1 MPPGFEHLWGSVV
14 MAALV
19 LFIIYQRFRRS
30 FGRQLLRPRS
40 MMVRMSILSIVGA
53 LLLPA
58 ALRSSAAAL
67 AISAGLALGVG
78 LGVWGAR
85 HTRFE
90 WHEGKPHYVPHT
102 YAGMV
107 VSALFLGRVLYR
119 VLALSH
125 GGYSPGV
132 AGPGGTTPGGAL
144 GGVYQNPLTL
154 SVFFV
159 LIGYYVCYYS
169 YVLWKFK
176 HVKRETAGTASA
188 DIS

>member
-1 MPPGFEHLWGSVV
+1 
-14 MAALV
+14 
-19 LFIIYQRFRRS
+19 
-30 FGRQLLRPRS
+30 
-40 MMVRMSILSIVGA
+40 
-53 LLLPA
+53 
-58 ALRSSAAAL
+58 
-67 AISAGLALGVG
+67 
-78 LGVWGAR
+78 
-85 HTRFE
+85 
-90 WHEGKPHYVPHT
+90 
-102 YAGMV
+102 MV